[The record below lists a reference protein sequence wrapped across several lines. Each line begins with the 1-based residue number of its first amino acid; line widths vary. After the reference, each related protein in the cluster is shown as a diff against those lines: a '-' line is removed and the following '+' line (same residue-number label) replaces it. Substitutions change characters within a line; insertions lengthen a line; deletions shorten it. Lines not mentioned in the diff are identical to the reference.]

1 MAFLFLSKQWKKNMI
16 LIDINHLTVAI
27 DGREI
32 FSDATFTVQ
41 KGECVGLTGRNG
53 AGKTTLMRVIL
64 GRQEGSA
71 GTVSVA
77 KNCRIGY
84 LEQQHQA
91 VGSHTVLEEAKKSFE
106 PLFQAEERM
115 HRIEQQMSCSEDLSE
130 LGEKYQRALDEYE
143 ALGGYGWKS
152 QLQGVL
158 KGLGLGEAFWDKTV
172 DTLSGGEKTRLALAR
187 LLLENNDVLL
197 LDEPTN
203 HLDLEAAQWLTDYL
217 ARFDGTVLLISHD
230 RYMMDKLCTGVAQI
244 ENGRL
249 RFFKGNYTDY
259 CRKWEEELRITQ
271 KQFDRQQE
279 EIRRQRAIIAR
290 FRQFNREKSIRAAES
305 REKAL
310 ERMELIDAPQ
320 QHEDMRLRFDCARTS
335 GGDVFTVRGLAKA
348 FGQRTLFQNF
358 DADIKKG
365 QKIVIIGPN
374 GTGKT
379 TLLNLLLGR
388 QVPDKGEILRGV
400 HVDIGYYEQGHK
412 AFMGD
417 ETVMDMVWAGNRR
430 LNQTQVRSRC
440 AAMLFFGE
448 EVLKPG
454 KVLSGGERARCAL
467 CRLSVSGS
475 NTLLLDEP
483 TNHLDMDSRE
493 VLEDALERFEG
504 TLIAVSHDR
513 YFINRIADILWIVK
527 DGKIEVFSGSYDDY
541 LASVR
546 NREEVSQQQSIN
558 KTRQAKSR
566 AKEKADREEIKNKKL
581 RIQELEKKISAL
593 EQQKTALEEVFA
605 SAEIYQRPQEL
616 LSAQNEYRAAEEA
629 LCDAMEKWM
638 ELNA

>member
-1 MAFLFLSKQWKKNMI
+1 MI
-16 LIDINHLTVAI
+16 LIDINHLSVAI

-41 KGECVGLTGRNG
+41 KGECVGLTGLNG

-64 GRQEGSA
+64 GYQEYTG

-77 KNCRIGY
+77 KGCRLGY
-84 LEQQHQA
+84 LEQQHRA
-91 VGSHTVLEEAKKSFE
+91 VGSHTVLEEAQKSFE
-106 PLFQAEERM
+106 PLFAAEEKMR
-115 HRIEQQMSCSEDLSE
+115 RLEAQMAAGEDLEE
-130 LGEKYQRALDEYE
+130 LGERYQRAADEYE
-143 ALGGYGWKS
+143 ALGGYGWRS

-158 KGLGLGEAFWDKTV
+158 KGLGLGEVFWDKPV
-172 DTLSGGEKTRLALAR
+172 DTLSGGEKTRLALAK

-217 ARFDGTVLLISHD
+217 ARFGGTVLLISHD

-244 ENGRL
+244 ENGKL

-259 CRKWEEELRITQ
+259 CRKWEEELRVVQ
-271 KQFDRQQE
+271 NQFDRQQE

-310 ERMELIDAPQ
+310 ARMELIDAPQ
-320 QHEDMRLRFDCARTS
+320 QHEDMRLHFACSRVS
-335 GGDVFTVRGLAKA
+335 GGDVFSIRNLSKS
-348 FGQRTLFQNF
+348 FGQKTLFQNF
-358 DADIKKG
+358 NADIRQG
-365 QKIVIIGPN
+365 QKIVILGPN
-374 GTGKT
+374 GAGKT
-379 TLLNLLLGR
+379 TLLSMLLGL
-388 QVPDKGEILRGV
+388 QAPETGEILRGV
-400 HVDIGYYEQGHK
+400 NVDIGYYEQGQK
-412 AFMGD
+412 SFMGE

-430 LNQTQVRSRC
+430 LTQTQVRSRC

-448 EVLKPG
+448 DVFKPG
-454 KVLSGGERARCAL
+454 RVLSGGERARCAL

-493 VLEDALERFEG
+493 VLEDALERFDG

-513 YFINRIADILWIVK
+513 YFINRIADTIWVVK
-527 DGKIEVFSGSYDDY
+527 DGRIEVFSGSYDDY
-541 LASVR
+541 LAGIRS
-546 NREEVSQQQSIN
+546 REAESLETVN
-558 KTRQAKSR
+558 KTRA
-566 AKEKADREEIKNKKL
+566 AKERSRERADREEEK
-581 RIQELEKKISAL
+581 RRRSRARELEKEIAL
-593 EQQKTALEEVFA
+593 LETRRTELEALFA
-605 SAEIYQRPQEL
+605 SAEIYEQPQRL
-616 LSAQNEYRAAEEA
+616 LEAQKEYRAAEEK
-629 LCDAMEKWM
+629 LDKAMEEWM
-638 ELNA
+638 ELNP

>member
-1 MAFLFLSKQWKKNMI
+1 MI
-16 LIDINHLTVAI
+16 LIDINHLSVAI

-41 KGECVGLTGRNG
+41 KGECVGLTGLNG

-64 GRQEGSA
+64 GYQEYTG

-77 KNCRIGY
+77 KGCRLGY
-84 LEQQHQA
+84 LEQQHRA
-91 VGSHTVLEEAKKSFE
+91 VGSHTVLEEAQKSFE
-106 PLFQAEERM
+106 PLFAAEEKMR
-115 HRIEQQMSCSEDLSE
+115 RLETQMAAGEDLEE
-130 LGEKYQRALDEYE
+130 LGERYQRAADEYE
-143 ALGGYGWKS
+143 ALGGYGWRS

-158 KGLGLGEAFWDKTV
+158 KGLGLGEVFWDKPV
-172 DTLSGGEKTRLALAR
+172 DTLSGGEKTRLALAK

-217 ARFDGTVLLISHD
+217 ARFGGTVLLISHD

-244 ENGRL
+244 ENGKL

-259 CRKWEEELRITQ
+259 CRKWEEELRVVQ
-271 KQFDRQQE
+271 NQFDRQQE

-310 ERMELIDAPQ
+310 ARMELIDAPQ
-320 QHEDMRLRFDCARTS
+320 QHEDMRLHFACSRVS
-335 GGDVFTVRGLAKA
+335 GGDVFSIRNLSKS
-348 FGQRTLFQNF
+348 FGQKTLFQNF
-358 DADIKKG
+358 NADIRQG
-365 QKIVIIGPN
+365 QKIVILGPN
-374 GTGKT
+374 GAGKT
-379 TLLNLLLGR
+379 TLLSMLLGL
-388 QVPDKGEILRGV
+388 QAPETGEILRGIN
-400 HVDIGYYEQGHK
+400 VDIGYYEQGQK
-412 AFMGD
+412 SFMGE

-430 LNQTQVRSRC
+430 QTQTQVRSRC

-448 EVLKPG
+448 DVFKPG
-454 KVLSGGERARCAL
+454 RVLSGGERARCAL

-493 VLEDALERFEG
+493 VLEDALERFDG

-513 YFINRIADILWIVK
+513 YFINRIADTIWVVK
-527 DGKIEVFSGSYDDY
+527 DGRIEVFSGSYDDY
-541 LASVR
+541 LAGIRS
-546 NREEVSQQQSIN
+546 REAESSETVN
-558 KTRQAKSR
+558 KTRA
-566 AKEKADREEIKNKKL
+566 AKERSRERADREEEK
-581 RIQELEKKISAL
+581 RRRSRARELEKEIAL
-593 EQQKTALEEVFA
+593 LETRRTELEALFA
-605 SAEIYQRPQEL
+605 SAEIYEQPQRL
-616 LSAQNEYRAAEEA
+616 LEAQKEYRAAEEK
-629 LCDAMEKWM
+629 LDKAMEEWM
-638 ELNA
+638 ELNP

>member
-335 GGDVFTVRGLAKA
+335 GGDVFTVRGLAKT

-379 TLLNLLLGR
+379 TLLSILLGR

-593 EQQKTALEEVFA
+593 EQQKTTLEEVFA

-629 LCDAMEKWM
+629 LRDAMEKWM

>member
-1 MAFLFLSKQWKKNMI
+1 MI
-16 LIDINHLTVAI
+16 LIDINHLSVAI

-41 KGECVGLTGRNG
+41 KGECVGLTGLNG

-64 GRQEGSA
+64 GYQEYTG

-77 KNCRIGY
+77 KGCRLGY
-84 LEQQHQA
+84 LEQQHRA
-91 VGSHTVLEEAKKSFE
+91 VGSHTVLEEAQKSFE
-106 PLFQAEERM
+106 PLFAAEEKMR
-115 HRIEQQMSCSEDLSE
+115 RLEAQMAAGEDLEE
-130 LGEKYQRALDEYE
+130 LGERYQRAADEYE
-143 ALGGYGWKS
+143 ALGGYGWRS

-158 KGLGLGEAFWDKTV
+158 KGLGLGEVFWDKPV
-172 DTLSGGEKTRLALAR
+172 DTLSGGEKTRLALAK

-217 ARFDGTVLLISHD
+217 ARFGGTVLLISHD

-244 ENGRL
+244 ENGKL

-259 CRKWEEELRITQ
+259 CRKLEEELRVVQ
-271 KQFDRQQE
+271 NQFDRQQE

-310 ERMELIDAPQ
+310 ARMELIDAPQ
-320 QHEDMRLRFDCARTS
+320 QHEDMRLHFACSRVS
-335 GGDVFTVRGLAKA
+335 GGDVFSIRNLSKS
-348 FGQRTLFQNF
+348 FGQKTLFQNF
-358 DADIKKG
+358 NADIRQG
-365 QKIVIIGPN
+365 QKIVILGPN
-374 GTGKT
+374 GAGKT
-379 TLLNLLLGR
+379 TLLSMLLGL
-388 QVPDKGEILRGV
+388 QAPETGEILRGV
-400 HVDIGYYEQGHK
+400 NVDIGYYEQGQK
-412 AFMGD
+412 SFMGE

-430 LNQTQVRSRC
+430 LTQTQVRSRC

-448 EVLKPG
+448 DVFKPG
-454 KVLSGGERARCAL
+454 RVLSGGERARCAL

-493 VLEDALERFEG
+493 VLEDALERFDG

-513 YFINRIADILWIVK
+513 YFINRIADTIWVVK
-527 DGKIEVFSGSYDDY
+527 DGRIEVFSGSYDDY
-541 LASVR
+541 LAGIRS
-546 NREEVSQQQSIN
+546 REAESLETVN
-558 KTRQAKSR
+558 KTRA
-566 AKEKADREEIKNKKL
+566 AKERSRERADREEEK
-581 RIQELEKKISAL
+581 RRRSRARELEKEIAL
-593 EQQKTALEEVFA
+593 LETRRTELEALFA
-605 SAEIYQRPQEL
+605 SAEIYEQPQRL
-616 LSAQNEYRAAEEA
+616 LEAQKEYRAAEEK
-629 LCDAMEKWM
+629 LDKAMEEWM
-638 ELNA
+638 ELNP

>member
-158 KGLGLGEAFWDKTV
+158 KGLGLGEAFWDKPV

-217 ARFDGTVLLISHD
+217 AHFDGTVLLISHD